1 MSAAPPARRLGRGV
15 ILAYGA
21 GAIAYGVKDSGF
33 GSFLLLFYN
42 QVIGLSAT
50 TVGLVIMAA
59 LLIDAFVDPA
69 VGFWSDRTR
78 SRWGRRHPWMY
89 ASLLPIIAGWIALW
103 NPPGGVGPATLAWLF
118 VSAVVVRSA
127 VSAYEVPSVALTPE
141 LSADYDE
148 RTRIMAWRYL
158 FGWAGGLAIG
168 LAVYLYF
175 LPPVPGYAN
184 GLLRRAGYGP
194 FAITGAVAM
203 GAAILVSALGTHREI
218 PRLPNPPLAR
228 QTLRASFAELVET
241 ARNRAFAIL
250 MLAGLA
256 AYTLQGISYAIATYL
271 YIYVWAFQGM
281 KLVVISCV
289 SFIGVGIAF
298 VLAPVLGRR
307 GDKGRAALIAVIVGA
322 LAATT
327 PYWLRLAGHYPA
339 PGSAALLP
347 TFCVTLVIHIAGSVT
362 SFILG
367 ASMMADVVEDSQ
379 ARTGRRSEGV
389 FFAGSFFVQKC
400 TSGIGIFLASAL
412 LALAGFPAKAVP
424 GQVPVAIVDRL
435 TVIYA
440 VTYLTLAAVAAF
452 FFARFPFGRAE
463 HEARIGRPG
472 KGADGRFPPV
482 FEPLEPAS

>member
-21 GAIAYGVKDSGF
+21 GAVAYGVKDSGF
-33 GSFLLLFYN
+33 GAFLLLFYN
-42 QVIGLSAT
+42 QVIGLPAT

-59 LLIDAFVDPA
+59 LLIDAMVDPA

-78 SRWGRRHPWMY
+78 GRWGRRHPWMY
-89 ASLLPIIAGWIALW
+89 ASLLPIMAGWIALW
-103 NPPGGVGPATLAWLF
+103 NPPAGVGLGTLAWLF
-118 VSAVVVRSA
+118 ASAVVVRSA

-168 LAVYLYF
+168 LAVYLHF
-175 LPPVPGYAN
+175 LAPVPGYPN
-184 GLLRRAGYGP
+184 GLLRRAGY
-194 FAITGAVAM
+194 ASMAVTGAIAM
-203 GAAILVSALGTHREI
+203 GLAILISSIGTHRQI
-218 PRLPNPPLAR
+218 PFLPNPPVAR
-228 QTLRASFAELVET
+228 QTLRASFAELIET
-241 ARNRAFAIL
+241 TRNRAFAIL
-250 MLAGLA
+250 MLAGLS
-256 AYTLQGISYAIATYL
+256 AYTLQGIAYAMATYL
-271 YIYVWAFQGM
+271 YVYVWAFQGM
-281 KLVVISCV
+281 TLVVISCV
-289 SFIGVGIAF
+289 SFVGVAIAF
-298 VLAPVLGRR
+298 VVAPVVGRR
-307 GDKGRAALIAVIVGA
+307 GDKGRAATVAVMIGA
-322 LAATT
+322 VAGTT

-347 TFCVTLVIHIAGSVT
+347 TFCVTLIVYIAGSVT

-367 ASMMADVVEDSQ
+367 ASMMADVVEDSE

-424 GQVPVAIVDRL
+424 GRVPVAIVDRL
-435 TVIYA
+435 TLIYV
-440 VTYLTLAAVAAF
+440 VTHLVLAGVAAF
-452 FFARFPFGRAE
+452 FFLRFPFGRAE
-463 HEARIGRPG
+463 HEARLARLAGDPAVDAAPR
-472 KGADGRFPPV
+472 ALPV
-482 FEPLEPAS
+482 G